1 MLQKDLNFSDMISAL
16 QKEFKGRKYDIA
28 TIYEEEPR
36 LPIDLFCSKGKG
48 KEQEWCMVIVASIN
62 HISEEFQKKL
72 LFYQYYLSL
81 HYKPLQ
87 YKVVLAIPASA
98 TVATIPYYAKTEE
111 EKKKDFYKEHGFGLW
126 KISKKRNSK
135 GHETFEISEELAPM
149 TLRDRQREKF
159 KNCFASRD
167 NYLSPEEKRGTSE
180 EVSTQLEKIA
190 SNDQTSKYIARF
202 FDTYI
207 HDSVYGIAGF
217 NPIKF
222 EERYIDAKLPEQM
235 LKLER
240 ISYQDDLFV
249 AISEHLSNKGSEYK
263 FVTDVFSKLWEKW
276 IGISYSNFLETF
288 DPALQHIFA
297 ATREEDRGVYRD
309 HYIHQFQVFLLGLYI
324 INKRYDDFI
333 KKCKKPEINWLIISS
348 FHDMAWPVQL
358 YDKWSGEFFN
368 KVFNVKE
375 LGHMEIKSNF
385 VDKTFLGCVSYL
397 IRKLCS
403 DVLNEKVEDNWIT
416 EKDNLVQFFHGQI
429 TDAKNH
435 CILSSIALLKEVR
448 KSEYEEKIKG
458 VLGITGNRRLEFQDI
473 LDDIFIPSALAIAL
487 HDKKVWQELKKKD
500 ILPLLKFEDD
510 PLSFLLIFCDNV
522 QEWGRPSQS
531 AEKEEKKR
539 FYLKELKYD
548 PKRGFDVTIWTPN
561 HTKAEIFFSD
571 KQKELKEIETFLQQ
585 PSDRKFAVR
594 LEDKDGKGED
604 FIMQGSPS

>member
-16 QKEFKGRKYDIA
+16 QKKFKRRKYDIA
-28 TIYEEEPR
+28 NIYEEEPR
-36 LPIDLFCSKGKG
+36 LPIDIFCSKGKG

-62 HISEEFQKKL
+62 DISEEFQKKL

-81 HYKPLQ
+81 HYNTSQ
-87 YKVVLAIPASA
+87 YKIVLAIPDSA
-98 TVATIPYYAKTEE
+98 IVETIPYYAKTEE
-111 EKKKDFYKEHGFGLW
+111 EKKKDFYKEQGFGLW

-135 GHETFEISEELAPM
+135 GHDTFEISEELAPM
-149 TLRDRQREKF
+149 TLRDRQRGKF
-159 KNCFASRD
+159 KNWFASRD
-167 NYLSPEEKRGTSE
+167 NYLSPEEKRETSE

-190 SNDQTSKYIARF
+190 SNNQTSKYIARF

-249 AISEHLSNKGSEYK
+249 AINDHLSNKGSEYK
-263 FVTDVFSKLWEKW
+263 FVTDVFSKLWEKC
-276 IGISYSNFLETF
+276 IGISYSNFLQTF

-297 ATREEDRGVYRD
+297 GERKKGIIYRD

-324 INKRYDDFI
+324 INKRYYDFT
-333 KKCKKPEINWLIISS
+333 KKCNKPEINWLIISS
-348 FHDMAWPVQL
+348 FHDIAYPVQL
-358 YDKWSGEFFN
+358 YDQWSDDFFE
-368 KVFNVKE
+368 KVFNVSGIAN
-375 LGHMEIKSNF
+375 LDIKSNF
-385 VDKTFLGCVSYL
+385 VDKTFLGCMSYL

-416 EKDNLVQFFHGQI
+416 EKDTLVRFFHDQI
-429 TDAKNH
+429 TNAKNH
-435 CILSSIALLKEVR
+435 CILSSIALLKEVQ
-448 KSEYEEKIKG
+448 KSEYEEQIKG
-458 VLGITGNRRLEFQDI
+458 VLGIAGKFQDI

-487 HDKKVWQELKKKD
+487 HDKKVWQELKKKE
-500 ILPLLKFEDD
+500 LPLLKFEDD

-531 AEKEEKKR
+531 AKKEEKKR
-539 FYLKELKYD
+539 FYLKDLRYD
-548 PKRGFDVTIWTPN
+548 SKRGFDVTIWTPN
-561 HTKAEIFFSD
+561 HAKTEPFFKD
-571 KQKELKEIETFLQQ
+571 KKTELGGIKTFLQQ
-585 PSDRKFAVR
+585 PSNIKFVIR
-594 LEDKDGKGED
+594 LEDKDKVGED
-604 FIMQGSPS
+604 FEMKGPPS